1 VKRPTRDRV
10 CTISGFLAATGMT
23 EHEARLLEN
32 LGVVKPY
39 RLTPGYGHRRYT
51 DDDIQ
56 AALAYQAEQRAAQ
69 AKQPPRATVDA
80 SERRPIRR
88 GER

>member
-1 VKRPTRDRV
+1 VKRPTRERISS
-10 CTISGFLAATGMT
+10 ISGFLAATGMT
-23 EHEARLLEN
+23 EHEAHLLEA

-39 RLTPGYGHRRYT
+39 RLTPGHGHRRYT
-51 DDDIQ
+51 DEDIQ
-56 AALAYQAEQRAAQ
+56 AALAYQAEQRATQ

-88 GER
+88 GVR